1 MVRLRRS
8 RVLPRPT
15 SFSLARLRSGR
26 PSISSQVHNA
36 RVMRG
41 DSVAMGVINTAS
53 TFLPVLLVRLGG
65 TAFEIGLLTAIPAV
79 SGFLLA
85 IPIGQVLQRR
95 RGVVAT
101 YSAARMIAHFAY
113 AVIAVVILTAPPTL
127 VVPAILL
134 AWAVASVPSTI
145 GMVLFP
151 IVMDGAAGPHGRL
164 ELMSRRWS
172 IMGLTM
178 AIAVAITGQFLD
190 RTSFPMNYAV
200 VFAVFTVAGLA
211 SFYYSRQFRLPEVD
225 PPIREPGG
233 SRRDRIRGALV
244 LIRSER
250 PFLHYSVRQLVY
262 VSGTRM
268 ALPLVPLYFVRVVE
282 APDAWIGIIA
292 TGQSL
297 ALLVGYLFWRRQSRL
312 RGTRIIL
319 LVALLA
325 SSLYPAVLSLVDELV
340 VVAIIAAVAALFT
353 AGVDLILFD
362 ELMRTVPRRLGV
374 TFVSIDTT
382 LVNLATIV
390 APLAGAALAGIA
402 GLEVALRLASFLSL
416 AGVILF
422 ARAARRHSSARQ
434 V

>member
-1 MVRLRRS
+1 MVRLRRP
-8 RVLPRPT
+8 RALPRP
-15 SFSLARLRSGR
+15 SAFVRSRQRVGQ
-26 PSISSQVHNA
+26 PSISAQVHNA
-36 RVMRG
+36 RIMRG

-53 TFLPVLLVRLGG
+53 TFLPVLVARLGG
-65 TAFEIGLLTAIPAV
+65 TAFDVGLLTAIPAV
-79 SGFLLA
+79 AGFLLA

-101 YSAARMIAHFAY
+101 YSAARMVAHFAY
-113 AVIAVVILTAPPTL
+113 ALIALAILTAPPAFI
-127 VVPAILL
+127 VPAILL
-134 AWAVASVPSTI
+134 AWAVASIPGTI
-145 GMVLFP
+145 GVVLFP

-172 IMGLTM
+172 VMGLTM
-178 AIAVAITGQFLD
+178 AIAVALTGQFLD
-190 RTSFPMNYAV
+190 RTTFPMNYAV
-200 VFAVFTVAGLA
+200 VFVGFSLAGLV
-211 SFYYSRQFRLPEVD
+211 SYYFSRQFRLPEVE
-225 PPIREPGG
+225 PPAVAAGG
-233 SRRDRIRGALV
+233 SRRDRIRAALI

-268 ALPLVPLYFVRVVE
+268 ALPLAPLYFVRVVE

-292 TGQSL
+292 TAQSL

-325 SSLYPAVLSLVDELV
+325 SSLYPAALSLVDQLV
-340 VVAIIAAVAALFT
+340 IVTVIAALAALFT

-362 ELMRTVPRRLGV
+362 ELMRTVPRRFGV

-382 LVNLATIV
+382 LVNLATII
-390 APLAGAALAGIA
+390 APLTGAALAGLV
-402 GLEVALRLASFLSL
+402 GLEVALRFASFLSL

-422 ARAARRHSSARQ
+422 ARAARRDSRARQ